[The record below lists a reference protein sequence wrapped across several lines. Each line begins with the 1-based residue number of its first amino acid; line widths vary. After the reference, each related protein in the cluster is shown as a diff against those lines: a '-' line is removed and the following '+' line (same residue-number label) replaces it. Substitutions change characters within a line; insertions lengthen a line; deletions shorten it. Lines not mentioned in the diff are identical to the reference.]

1 MVAVHDGTRRRCRK
15 RGKWVNWLYGVA
27 LLPIL
32 IGPAVADDADQAA
45 LGGTI
50 KLGRVSNNS
59 EKHYAALDALGR
71 YLVEKSDSFE
81 RHQTLL
87 ARNNEEMIEFL
98 RQGKVD
104 LVSESAFS
112 AVLYE
117 RAVDA
122 NILLRQWKGGRAS
135 YQTLFFARK
144 HSGIH
149 RIDDLAGKLIA
160 FEDEGSTSGYFVP
173 KATIVD
179 HDIVLKPVDQPRR
192 VNDVGYIFAESEVN
206 VVAWV
211 ARGKVD
217 AGVLSDVHWV
227 NESRAPLALKK
238 QLHVFHTTPEIVR
251 SVLIAGPE
259 LSGER
264 LDGVVDILLD
274 MSENDDGR
282 AVLKAFYKT
291 DRFDRLV
298 GEAKASLDH
307 IRRLFDRLEA
317 PPS

>member
-1 MVAVHDGTRRRCRK
+1 
-15 RGKWVNWLYGVA
+15 
-27 LLPIL
+27 
-32 IGPAVADDADQAA
+32 
-45 LGGTI
+45 
-50 KLGRVSNNS
+50 
-59 EKHYAALDALGR
+59 
-71 YLVEKSDSFE
+71 
-81 RHQTLL
+81 
-87 ARNNEEMIEFL
+87 MIEFL